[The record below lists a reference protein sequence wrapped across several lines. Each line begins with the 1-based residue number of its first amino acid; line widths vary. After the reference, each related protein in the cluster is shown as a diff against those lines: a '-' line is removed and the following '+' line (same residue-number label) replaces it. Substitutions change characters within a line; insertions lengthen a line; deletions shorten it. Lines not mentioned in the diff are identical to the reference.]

1 MNKADKLKLAE
12 LAVKYGITAEEAEL
26 IVQTPYEFIRDT
38 TKELDFVDGL
48 SNDELEEMKTNFN
61 LPAIGKLH
69 MSKFLYQ
76 RIQENKKKKNLHRS
90 SE

>member
-1 MNKADKLKLAE
+1 MNKADKLKIAE
-12 LAVKYGITAEEAEL
+12 LALKYGVTAEEAEL

-38 TKELDFVDGL
+38 TRELDFVDNL
-48 SNDELEEMKTNFN
+48 SNEELSAMKTNFN

-69 MSKFLYQ
+69 VSNFLYQ
-76 RIQENKKKKNLHRS
+76 RIQENKKKKSLDNP